1 MIELIDKICN
11 SQEIDDYLRDH
22 IGRSLDSL
30 IQRTSSA
37 PFCNKD
43 GSVSDEKALNRYI
56 DRLRTLGQSID
67 QRYRDSL
74 DLFSSQVDSIIGRL
88 LAKFPLNKDYPQA
101 TLCEILERLNSKYVN
116 SSFCNELCGLNIL
129 HMRAPGDGGRIEK
142 TKSNRFEQYADKIRF
157 SFPNTAEIFDNIG
170 EYYNSQALCQDTEAK
185 KERLLDL

>member
-1 MIELIDKICN
+1 MTKFY
-11 SQEIDDYLRDH
+11 QRRD
-22 IGRSLDSL
+22 ISLE
-30 IQRTSSA
+30 
-37 PFCNKD
+37 
-43 GSVSDEKALNRYI
+43 SVN
-56 DRLRTLGQSID
+56 
-67 QRYRDSL
+67 
-74 DLFSSQVDSIIGRL
+74 F
-88 LAKFPLNKDYPQA
+88 YP
-101 TLCEILERLNSKYVN
+101 ERLNSKYVN